1 MPAGKEETKVNHEH
15 SIVDVIPGSPAYK
28 AGLRRGDRLL
38 RMNGRD
44 VIDVLDFRFEEE
56 ETRLS
61 LTFLRDGAESEV
73 TIHKGECEELGLVF
87 AESLM
92 DDYRSC
98 RNDCVFCFINQMP
111 PGMRET
117 LYFKDDDTRLSFLQG
132 NYVTLTNVSDE
143 ELERIC
149 FYKLSPMNI
158 SVHTTNPELR
168 CKMLHNRFA
177 GEIIRKMRRLKE
189 AGITMNGQI
198 VLVPEY
204 NDGAELERTIHDLTE
219 FLPNLQSLSVVPVGL
234 TKYRDHLP
242 KIRTF
247 TKEESREV
255 IGIIAKWQKI
265 CLQYFDTRFVFASD
279 EWFLTADLPLPSED
293 EYEGYPQI
301 ENGVGMVRS
310 LTEEVEWELED
321 REGDDRVHEAT
332 IATGVLIAPT
342 IEKLCRRV
350 CEVYP
355 NLHVTVVPIINHFF
369 GETITVSG
377 LLTGKDII
385 EQLSGREIRGKLILP
400 ENLLRSGEDVLLD
413 DKTVADIEN
422 ALQTRVRIVK
432 SEGYDFVE
440 SLVEEGNEEQL

>member
-1 MPAGKEETKVNHEH
+1 MNHEH
-15 SIVDVIPGSPAYK
+15 VILDVVPGSPAHR
-28 AGLRRGDRLL
+28 AGLRRGDRLIRL
-38 RMNGRD
+38 NGREI
-44 VIDVLDFRFEEE
+44 IDVLDFRFEEE
-56 ETRLS
+56 ETKIS
-61 LTFLRDGAESEV
+61 VGFLRDDAEQTVS
-73 TIHKGECEELGLVF
+73 ISKGEYEELGLVF

-143 ELERIC
+143 ELDRIC

-177 GEIIRKMRRLKE
+177 GSIVEKLRRLKS
-189 AGITMNGQI
+189 ADITMNGQI
-198 VLVPEY
+198 VLVPGY
-204 NDGAELERTIHDLTE
+204 NDGEELERTIHDLTE

-234 TKYRDHLP
+234 TKYRDNLP

-247 TKEESREV
+247 SAEEAAEV
-255 IGIIAKWQKI
+255 IRIIRKWQGI
-265 CLQYFDTRFVFASD
+265 CLQYFDTRFVYASD
-279 EWFLTADLPLPSED
+279 EWFLTAGLPIPPED

-301 ENGVGMVRS
+301 ENGVGMIRS
-310 LTEEVEWELED
+310 LTQEVTEELEY
-321 REGDDRVHEAT
+321 REGDTAEHVCT
-332 IATGVLIAPT
+332 VATGVLAAPV
-342 IEKLCRRV
+342 IRELVAKVKEK
-350 CEVYP
+350 YP
-355 NLHVTVVPIINHFF
+355 GLRAEVVPIVNRFF

-377 LLTGKDII
+377 LLTARDII
-385 EQLSGREIRGKLILP
+385 EQMSEHGVSGPLLLP

-413 DKTVADIEN
+413 DMTVSDIEN
-422 ALQTRVRIVK
+422 ALQTRVRIVE
-432 SEGYDFVE
+432 SNGYDFVE
-440 SLVEEGNEEQL
+440 SLVEEGDTE

>member
-1 MPAGKEETKVNHEH
+1 MNHEH
-15 SIVDVIPGSPAYK
+15 VILDVVPGSPAHR
-28 AGLRRGDRLL
+28 AGLRRGDRLIRL
-38 RMNGRD
+38 NGREI
-44 VIDVLDFRFEEE
+44 IDVLDFRFEEE
-56 ETRLS
+56 ETKIS
-61 LTFLRDGAESEV
+61 VGFLRDDAEQTVS
-73 TIHKGECEELGLVF
+73 ISKGEYEELGLVF

-143 ELERIC
+143 ELDRIC

-177 GEIIRKMRRLKE
+177 GSIVEKLRRLKS
-189 AGITMNGQI
+189 ADITMNGQI
-198 VLVPEY
+198 VLVPGY
-204 NDGAELERTIHDLTE
+204 NDGEELERTIHDLTE

-234 TKYRDHLP
+234 TKYRDNLP

-247 TKEESREV
+247 SAEEAAEV
-255 IGIIAKWQKI
+255 IRSIRKWQGI
-265 CLQYFDTRFVFASD
+265 CLQYFDTRFVYASD
-279 EWFLTADLPLPSED
+279 EWFLTAGLPIPSED

-301 ENGVGMVRS
+301 ENGVGMIRS
-310 LTEEVEWELED
+310 LTQEVTEELEY
-321 REGDDRVHEAT
+321 REGDTAEHVCT
-332 IATGVLIAPT
+332 VATGVLAAPV
-342 IEKLCRRV
+342 IRELVAKVKEK
-350 CEVYP
+350 YP
-355 NLHVTVVPIINHFF
+355 GLRAEVVPIVNRFF

-377 LLTGKDII
+377 LLTARDII
-385 EQLSGREIRGKLILP
+385 EQMSEHGVSGPLLLP

-413 DKTVADIEN
+413 DMTVSDIEN
-422 ALQTRVRIVK
+422 ALQTRVRIVE
-432 SEGYDFVE
+432 SNGYDFVE
-440 SLVEEGNEEQL
+440 SLVEEGDTE

>member
-1 MPAGKEETKVNHEH
+1 MNHEH
-15 SIVDVIPGSPAYK
+15 VILDVVPGSPAHR
-28 AGLRRGDRLL
+28 AGLRRGDRLIRL
-38 RMNGRD
+38 NGREI
-44 VIDVLDFRFEEE
+44 IDVLDFRFEEE
-56 ETRLS
+56 ETKIS
-61 LTFLRDGAESEV
+61 VGFLRDDAEQTVS
-73 TIHKGECEELGLVF
+73 ISKGEYEELGLVF

-143 ELERIC
+143 ELDRIC

-177 GEIIRKMRRLKE
+177 GSLVETLRRLKS
-189 AGITMNGQI
+189 ADITMNGQI
-198 VLVPEY
+198 VLVPGY
-204 NDGAELERTIHDLTE
+204 NDGEELERTIHDLTE

-234 TKYRDHLP
+234 TKYRDNLP

-247 TKEESREV
+247 SAEEAAEV
-255 IGIIAKWQKI
+255 IRIIRKWQGI
-265 CLQYFDTRFVFASD
+265 CLQYFDTRFVYASD
-279 EWFLTADLPLPSED
+279 EWFLTAGLPIPPED

-301 ENGVGMVRS
+301 ENGVGMIRS
-310 LTEEVEWELED
+310 LTQEVTEELEY
-321 REGDDRVHEAT
+321 REGDTAEHVCT
-332 IATGVLIAPT
+332 VATGVLAAPV
-342 IEKLCRRV
+342 IRELVAKVKEK
-350 CEVYP
+350 YP
-355 NLHVTVVPIINHFF
+355 GLRAEVVPIVNRFF

-377 LLTGKDII
+377 LLTARDII
-385 EQLSGREIRGKLILP
+385 EQMSEHGVSGPLLLP

-413 DKTVADIEN
+413 DMTVSDIEN
-422 ALQTRVRIVK
+422 ALQTRVRIVE
-432 SEGYDFVE
+432 SNGYDFVE
-440 SLVEEGNEEQL
+440 SLVEEGDTE

>member
-1 MPAGKEETKVNHEH
+1 MNHEH
-15 SIVDVIPGSPAYK
+15 VILDVVPGSPAHR
-28 AGLRRGDRLL
+28 AGLRRGDRLIRL
-38 RMNGRD
+38 NGREI
-44 VIDVLDFRFEEE
+44 IDVLDFRFEEE
-56 ETRLS
+56 ETKIS
-61 LTFLRDGAESEV
+61 VGFLRDDAEQTVS
-73 TIHKGECEELGLVF
+73 ISKGEYEELGLVF

-143 ELERIC
+143 ELDRIC

-177 GEIIRKMRRLKE
+177 GSIVEKLRRLKS
-189 AGITMNGQI
+189 ADITMNGQI

-204 NDGAELERTIHDLTE
+204 NDGEELERTIHDLTE

-234 TKYRDHLP
+234 TKYRDNLP

-247 TKEESREV
+247 SAEEAAEV
-255 IGIIAKWQKI
+255 IRIIRKWQGI
-265 CLQYFDTRFVFASD
+265 CLQYFDTRFVYASD
-279 EWFLTADLPLPSED
+279 EWFLTAGLPIPSED

-301 ENGVGMVRS
+301 ENGVGMIRS
-310 LTEEVEWELED
+310 LTQEVTEELEY
-321 REGDDRVHEAT
+321 REGDTAEHICTV
-332 IATGVLIAPT
+332 ATGVLAAPV
-342 IEKLCRRV
+342 IRELVEKV
-350 CEVYP
+350 KEKYP
-355 NLHVTVVPIINHFF
+355 GLRADVVPIINHFF

-377 LLTGKDII
+377 LLTARDII
-385 EQLSGREIRGKLILP
+385 EQMSEHGVNGPLLLP

-413 DKTVADIEN
+413 DMTVSDIEN
-422 ALQTRVRIVK
+422 ALQTRVRIVE
-432 SEGYDFVE
+432 SNGYDFVE
-440 SLVEEGNEEQL
+440 SLVEEGDTE

>member
-1 MPAGKEETKVNHEH
+1 MNHEH
-15 SIVDVIPGSPAYK
+15 VILDVVPGSPAHR
-28 AGLRRGDRLL
+28 AGLRRGDRLIRL
-38 RMNGRD
+38 NGREI
-44 VIDVLDFRFEEE
+44 IDVLDFRFEEE
-56 ETRLS
+56 ETKIS
-61 LTFLRDGAESEV
+61 VGFLRDDAEQTVS
-73 TIHKGECEELGLVF
+73 ISKGEYEELGLVF

-143 ELERIC
+143 ELDRIC

-177 GEIIRKMRRLKE
+177 GSIVEKLRRLKS
-189 AGITMNGQI
+189 ADITMNGQI
-198 VLVPEY
+198 VLVPGY
-204 NDGAELERTIHDLTE
+204 NDGEELERTIHDLTE

-234 TKYRDHLP
+234 TKYRDNLP

-247 TKEESREV
+247 SAEEAAEV
-255 IGIIAKWQKI
+255 IRIIRKWQGI
-265 CLQYFDTRFVFASD
+265 CLQYFDTRFVYASD
-279 EWFLTADLPLPSED
+279 EWFLTAGLPIPSED

-301 ENGVGMVRS
+301 ENGVGMIRS
-310 LTEEVEWELED
+310 LTQEVTEELEY
-321 REGDDRVHEAT
+321 REGDTAEHICTV
-332 IATGVLIAPT
+332 ATGVLAAPV
-342 IEKLCRRV
+342 IRELVEKV
-350 CEVYP
+350 KEKYP
-355 NLHVTVVPIINHFF
+355 GLRADVVPIINHFF

-377 LLTGKDII
+377 LLTARDII
-385 EQLSGREIRGKLILP
+385 GQMSEHGVNGPLLLP

-413 DKTVADIEN
+413 DMTVSDIEN
-422 ALQTRVRIVK
+422 ALQTRVRIVE
-432 SEGYDFVE
+432 SNGYDFVE
-440 SLVEEGNEEQL
+440 SLVEEGDTE

>member
-265 CLQYFDTRFVFASD
+265 CLRYFDTRFVFASD

-355 NLHVTVVPIINHFF
+355 NLHVAVVPIINHFF

-377 LLTGKDII
+377 LLTGQDII
-385 EQLSGREIRGKLILP
+385 AQMKDREIRGKLILP

-413 DKTVADIEN
+413 DKTVSDIEN

>member
-1 MPAGKEETKVNHEH
+1 MNHEH
-15 SIVDVIPGSPAYK
+15 VILDVVPGSPAHR
-28 AGLRRGDRLL
+28 AGLRRGDRLIRL
-38 RMNGRD
+38 NGREI
-44 VIDVLDFRFEEE
+44 IDVLDFRFEEE
-56 ETRLS
+56 ETKIS
-61 LTFLRDGAESEV
+61 VGFLRDDAEQTVS
-73 TIHKGECEELGLVF
+73 ISKGEYEELGLVF

-143 ELERIC
+143 ELDRIC

-177 GEIIRKMRRLKE
+177 GTVVEKLRRLKS
-189 AGITMNGQI
+189 ADITMNGQI
-198 VLVPEY
+198 VLVPGY
-204 NDGAELERTIHDLTE
+204 NDGEELERTIHDLTE

-234 TKYRDHLP
+234 TKYRDNLP

-247 TKEESREV
+247 SAEEAAEV
-255 IGIIAKWQKI
+255 IRIIRKWQEI
-265 CLQYFDTRFVFASD
+265 CLQYFDTRFVYASD
-279 EWFLTADLPLPSED
+279 EWFLTAGLPIPSED

-301 ENGVGMVRS
+301 ENGVGMIRS
-310 LTEEVEWELED
+310 LTQEVTEELEY
-321 REGDDRVHEAT
+321 REGDTAEHICTV
-332 IATGVLIAPT
+332 ATGVLAGPVIRELV
-342 IEKLCRRV
+342 EKV
-350 CEVYP
+350 KEKYP
-355 NLHVTVVPIINHFF
+355 GLRADVVPIINHFF

-377 LLTGKDII
+377 LLTARDII
-385 EQLSGREIRGKLILP
+385 EQMSEHGVNGPLLLP

-413 DKTVADIEN
+413 DMTVSDIEN
-422 ALQTRVRIVK
+422 ALQTRVRIVE
-432 SEGYDFVE
+432 SNGYDFVE
-440 SLVEEGNEEQL
+440 SLVEEGDTE

>member
-1 MPAGKEETKVNHEH
+1 MNHEH
-15 SIVDVIPGSPAYK
+15 TIVDVLSGSPAWK
-28 AGLRRGDRLL
+28 AGIRRGDRLVAL
-38 RMNGRD
+38 NGKEI
-44 VIDVLDFRFEEE
+44 IDILDFRYEEE
-56 ETRLS
+56 ERS
-61 LTFLRDGAESEV
+61 LIVDFLREGERRTV
-73 TIHKGECEELGLVF
+73 TIRKGEYEELGLVF

-132 NYVTLTNVSDE
+132 NYVTLTNISDE

-177 GEIIRKMRRLKE
+177 GSIIDKMRRLKK
-189 AGITMNGQI
+189 ADITMNGQI
-198 VLVPEY
+198 VLVPGY
-204 NDGAELERTIHDLTE
+204 NDGEELERSIHDLTE
-219 FLPNLQSLSVVPVGL
+219 FLPNLQSVSVVPVGL

-247 TKEESREV
+247 TKEEAREV
-255 IGIIAKWQKI
+255 IGIIRNWQGI
-265 CLQYFDTRFVFASD
+265 CLQHFDTRFVFASD
-279 EWFLTADLPLPSED
+279 EWFLTADWPLPDEE

-301 ENGVGMVRS
+301 ENGVGMIRS
-310 LTEEVEWELED
+310 LTQEVIDELEY
-321 REGDDRVHEAT
+321 REGDEKPHFAT
-332 IATGVLIAPT
+332 IATGTLAAPV
-342 IEKLCRRV
+342 IEELCGKV
-350 CEVYP
+350 KEKYPGLEFAVY
-355 NLHVTVVPIINHFF
+355 PIINRFF

-385 EQLSGREIRGKLILP
+385 EQMSGRTIRGNLIMP

-413 DKTVADIEN
+413 DLTVSDIEN

-440 SLVEEGNEEQL
+440 SLVEEGDDNEI

>member
-247 TKEESREV
+247 TKDESREV

-377 LLTGKDII
+377 LLTGQDII
-385 EQLSGREIRGKLILP
+385 AQMKDREIRGKLILP

-413 DKTVADIEN
+413 DKTVSDIEN

>member
-1 MPAGKEETKVNHEH
+1 MNHEH
-15 SIVDVIPGSPAYK
+15 TILDVIDGSPAQK
-28 AGLRRGDRLL
+28 AGLRRGDRLVS
-38 RMNGRD
+38 MNGREI
-44 VIDVLDFRFEEE
+44 IDVLDFRFEEE
-56 ETRLS
+56 ETS
-61 LTFLRDGAESEV
+61 LTIGFLRDGEEREV
-73 TIHKGECEELGLVF
+73 QVRKGEYEELGLVF

-98 RNDCVFCFINQMP
+98 RNDCVFCFIRQLP

-149 FYKLSPMNI
+149 FYKLSPMNV

-177 GEIIRKMRRLKE
+177 GTIVDKLRRLKE
-189 AGITMNGQI
+189 ADITMNGQI

-234 TKYRDHLP
+234 TKYRENLP
-242 KIRTF
+242 KLRTF
-247 TKEESREV
+247 TPEEARDV
-255 IGIIAKWQKI
+255 IGIIRKWQQI
-265 CLQYFDTRFVFASD
+265 CLQYFDTRFVYASD
-279 EWFLTADLPLPSED
+279 EWFLTAGLPIPSEE

-301 ENGVGMVRS
+301 ENGVGMIRS
-310 LTEEVEWELED
+310 LVQEVEEEIEYRDGDEEL
-321 REGDDRVHEAT
+321 HEAT
-332 IATGVLIAPT
+332 IATGTLAAPVIAELC
-342 IEKLCRRV
+342 EKVRSI
-350 CEVYP
+350 YP
-355 NLHVTVVPIINHFF
+355 NLRVEVIPIINRFF

-385 EQLSGREIRGKLILP
+385 EQLRGRDLCGKLILP
-400 ENLLRSGEDVLLD
+400 ENLLRSGETVLLD
-413 DKTVADIEN
+413 DMTVSDIEN
-422 ALQTRVRIVK
+422 ALQTKVRIVQ
-432 SEGYDFVE
+432 STGLDFVD
-440 SLVEEGNEEQL
+440 SLIEEGV

>member
-1 MPAGKEETKVNHEH
+1 MNHEH
-15 SIVDVIPGSPAYK
+15 VILDVVPGSPAHR
-28 AGLRRGDRLL
+28 AGLRRGDRLIRL
-38 RMNGRD
+38 NGREI
-44 VIDVLDFRFEEE
+44 IDVLDFRFEEE
-56 ETRLS
+56 ETKIS
-61 LTFLRDGAESEV
+61 VGFLRDDAEQTVS
-73 TIHKGECEELGLVF
+73 ISKGEYEELGLVF

-143 ELERIC
+143 ELDRIC

-177 GEIIRKMRRLKE
+177 GTIVEKLRRLKS
-189 AGITMNGQI
+189 ADITMNGQI

-204 NDGAELERTIHDLTE
+204 NDGEELERTIHDLTE

-234 TKYRDHLP
+234 TKYRDNLP

-247 TKEESREV
+247 SAEEAAEV
-255 IGIIAKWQKI
+255 IRIIRKWQGI
-265 CLQYFDTRFVFASD
+265 CLQYFDTRFVYASD
-279 EWFLTADLPLPSED
+279 EWFLTAGLPIPSED

-301 ENGVGMVRS
+301 ENGVGMIRS
-310 LTEEVEWELED
+310 LTQEVTEELEY
-321 REGDDRVHEAT
+321 REGDTAEHICTV
-332 IATGVLIAPT
+332 ATGVLAAPV
-342 IEKLCRRV
+342 IRELVEKV
-350 CEVYP
+350 KEKYP
-355 NLHVTVVPIINHFF
+355 GLRADVVPIINRFF

-377 LLTGKDII
+377 LLTARDII
-385 EQLSGREIRGKLILP
+385 EQMSEHGVNGPLLLP

-413 DKTVADIEN
+413 DMTVSDIEN
-422 ALQTRVRIVK
+422 ALQTRVRIVE
-432 SEGYDFVE
+432 SNGYDFVE
-440 SLVEEGNEEQL
+440 SLVEEGDTE

>member
-1 MPAGKEETKVNHEH
+1 MNHEH
-15 SIVDVIPGSPAYK
+15 TIVDVLDGSPAWK
-28 AGLRRGDRLL
+28 AGLRKGDRLVSL
-38 RMNGRD
+38 NGREI
-44 VIDVLDFRFEEE
+44 IDVLDFRFEEE
-56 ETRLS
+56 ETRL
-61 LTFLRDGAESEV
+61 TIGFVRDGENHEV
-73 TIHKGECEELGLVF
+73 TVKKGEYDELGLVF

-98 RNDCVFCFINQMP
+98 RNDCVFCFISQMP

-168 CKMLHNRFA
+168 CRMLHNRFA
-177 GEIIRKMRRLKE
+177 GSIIEKMRRLKQ
-189 AGITMNGQI
+189 ADITMNGQI

-204 NDGAELERTIHDLTE
+204 NDGEELERTIHDLTE

-234 TKYRDHLP
+234 TKYRDDLP

-247 TKEESREV
+247 DAEEAREV
-255 IGIIAKWQKI
+255 IGIIGKWQQI
-265 CLQYFDTRFVFASD
+265 CLQYFGTRFVYASD
-279 EWFLTADLPLPSED
+279 EWFLTAGMSLPSEE

-301 ENGVGMVRS
+301 ENGVGMIRS
-310 LTEEVEWELED
+310 LTQEVEDELSY

-332 IATGVLIAPT
+332 IATGTLAAPV
-342 IEKLCRRV
+342 IKNLCEQVRK
-350 CEVYP
+350 VYP
-355 NLHVTVVPIINHFF
+355 NLTVEVYPIINHFF

-385 EQLSGREIRGKLILP
+385 EQMKDREIRGNLILP

-413 DKTVADIEN
+413 DLAVSDIEN

-440 SLVEEGNEEQL
+440 SLVEEGNESEL

>member
-1 MPAGKEETKVNHEH
+1 MNHEH
-15 SIVDVIPGSPAYK
+15 VILDVVPGSPAHR
-28 AGLRRGDRLL
+28 AGLRRGDRLIRL
-38 RMNGRD
+38 NGREI
-44 VIDVLDFRFEEE
+44 IDVLDFRFEEE
-56 ETRLS
+56 ETKIS
-61 LTFLRDGAESEV
+61 VGFLRDDAEQTVS
-73 TIHKGECEELGLVF
+73 ISKGEYEELGLVF

-143 ELERIC
+143 ELDRIC

-177 GEIIRKMRRLKE
+177 GTIVEKLRRLKS
-189 AGITMNGQI
+189 ADITMNGQI

-204 NDGAELERTIHDLTE
+204 NDGEELERTIHDLTE

-234 TKYRDHLP
+234 TKYRDNLP

-247 TKEESREV
+247 SAEEAAEV
-255 IGIIAKWQKI
+255 IRIIRKWQGI
-265 CLQYFDTRFVFASD
+265 CLQYFDTRFVYASD
-279 EWFLTADLPLPSED
+279 EWFLTAGLPIPSED

-301 ENGVGMVRS
+301 ENGVGMIRS
-310 LTEEVEWELED
+310 LTQEVTEELEY
-321 REGDDRVHEAT
+321 REGDTAEHICTV
-332 IATGVLIAPT
+332 ATGVLAAPV
-342 IEKLCRRV
+342 IRELVEKV
-350 CEVYP
+350 KEKYP
-355 NLHVTVVPIINHFF
+355 GLRADVVPIINHFF

-377 LLTGKDII
+377 LLTARDII
-385 EQLSGREIRGKLILP
+385 EQMSEHGVNGPLLLP

-413 DKTVADIEN
+413 DMTVSDIEN
-422 ALQTRVRIVK
+422 ALQTQVRIVE
-432 SEGYDFVE
+432 SNGYDFVE
-440 SLVEEGNEEQL
+440 SLVEEGDTE

>member
-1 MPAGKEETKVNHEH
+1 MNHEH
-15 SIVDVIPGSPAYK
+15 VILDVVPGSPAHR
-28 AGLRRGDRLL
+28 AGLRRGDRLIRL
-38 RMNGRD
+38 NGREI
-44 VIDVLDFRFEEE
+44 IDVLDFRFEEE
-56 ETRLS
+56 ETKIS
-61 LTFLRDGAESEV
+61 VGFLRDDAEQTVS
-73 TIHKGECEELGLVF
+73 ISKGEYEELGLVF

-143 ELERIC
+143 ELDRIC

-177 GEIIRKMRRLKE
+177 GTVVEKLRRLKS
-189 AGITMNGQI
+189 ADITMNGQI
-198 VLVPEY
+198 VLVPGY
-204 NDGAELERTIHDLTE
+204 NDGEELERTIHDLTE

-234 TKYRDHLP
+234 TKYRDNLP

-247 TKEESREV
+247 SAEEAAEV
-255 IGIIAKWQKI
+255 IRIIRKWQGI
-265 CLQYFDTRFVFASD
+265 CLQYFDTRFVYASD
-279 EWFLTADLPLPSED
+279 EWFLTAGLPIPSED

-301 ENGVGMVRS
+301 ENGVGMIRS
-310 LTEEVEWELED
+310 LTQEVTEELEY
-321 REGDDRVHEAT
+321 REGDTAEHICTV
-332 IATGVLIAPT
+332 ATGVLAAPV
-342 IEKLCRRV
+342 IRELVEKV
-350 CEVYP
+350 KEKYP
-355 NLHVTVVPIINHFF
+355 GLRADVVPIINRFF

-377 LLTGKDII
+377 LLTARDII
-385 EQLSGREIRGKLILP
+385 EQMSEHGVNGPLLLP

-413 DKTVADIEN
+413 DMTVSDIEN
-422 ALQTRVRIVK
+422 ALQTRVRIVE
-432 SEGYDFVE
+432 SNGYDFVE
-440 SLVEEGNEEQL
+440 SLVEEGDTE

>member
-1 MPAGKEETKVNHEH
+1 MNHEH
-15 SIVDVIPGSPAYK
+15 VILDVVPGSPAHR
-28 AGLRRGDRLL
+28 AGLRRGDRLIRL
-38 RMNGRD
+38 NGREI
-44 VIDVLDFRFEEE
+44 IDVLDFRFEEE
-56 ETRLS
+56 ETKIS
-61 LTFLRDGAESEV
+61 VGFLRDDAEQTVS
-73 TIHKGECEELGLVF
+73 ISKGEYEELGLVF

-143 ELERIC
+143 ELDRIC

-177 GEIIRKMRRLKE
+177 GTIVEKLRRLKS
-189 AGITMNGQI
+189 ADITMNGQI

-204 NDGAELERTIHDLTE
+204 NDGEELERTIHDLTE

-234 TKYRDHLP
+234 TKYRDNLP

-247 TKEESREV
+247 SAEEAAEV
-255 IGIIAKWQKI
+255 IRIIRKWQGI
-265 CLQYFDTRFVFASD
+265 CLQYFDTRFVYASD
-279 EWFLTADLPLPSED
+279 EWFLTAGLPIPSED

-301 ENGVGMVRS
+301 ENGVGMIRS
-310 LTEEVEWELED
+310 LTQEVTEELEY
-321 REGDDRVHEAT
+321 REGDTAEHICTV
-332 IATGVLIAPT
+332 ATGVLAAPV
-342 IEKLCRRV
+342 IRELVEKV
-350 CEVYP
+350 KEKYP
-355 NLHVTVVPIINHFF
+355 GLRADVVPIINHFF

-377 LLTGKDII
+377 LLTARDII
-385 EQLSGREIRGKLILP
+385 EQMSEHGVNGPLLLP

-413 DKTVADIEN
+413 DMTVSDIEN
-422 ALQTRVRIVK
+422 ALQTRVRIVE
-432 SEGYDFVE
+432 SNGYDFVE
-440 SLVEEGNEEQL
+440 SLVEEGDTE

>member
-377 LLTGKDII
+377 LLTGQDII
-385 EQLSGREIRGKLILP
+385 AQMKDREIRGKLILP

-413 DKTVADIEN
+413 DKTVSDIEN

>member
-1 MPAGKEETKVNHEH
+1 MNHEH
-15 SIVDVIPGSPAYK
+15 AIVDVIKGSPAWN
-28 AGLRRGDRLL
+28 AGIRKGDRLVTL
-38 RMNGRD
+38 NGREI
-44 VIDVLDFRFEEE
+44 IDVLDFRFEEE
-56 ETRLS
+56 ETRL
-61 LTFLRDGAESEV
+61 TIGFIRDGEEQEV
-73 TIHKGECEELGLVF
+73 TVRKGEYDELGLVF

-98 RNDCVFCFINQMP
+98 HNDCVFCFIRQLP

-149 FYKLSPMNI
+149 FYKLSPMNV

-177 GEIIRKMRRLKE
+177 GTIVEKLRRLKK
-189 AGITMNGQI
+189 ADITMNGQI
-198 VLVPEY
+198 VLVPGY
-204 NDGAELERTIHDLTE
+204 NDGEELEKTIHDLTE
-219 FLPNLQSLSVVPVGL
+219 FLPNLQSVSVVPVGI
-234 TKYRDHLP
+234 TKYRDNLP

-247 TKEESREV
+247 SEEESREV
-255 IGIIAKWQKI
+255 IGIIRKWQQI
-265 CLQYFDTRFVFASD
+265 CLQYFDTRFVYASD
-279 EWFLTADLPLPSED
+279 EWFLTAGEPMPSED

-342 IEKLCRRV
+342 IRNLVERV
-350 CEVYP
+350 KTIYP
-355 NLHVTVVPIINHFF
+355 NLRCEVIPIINHFF

-377 LLTGKDII
+377 LLTGQDII
-385 EQLSGREIRGKLILP
+385 EQMKGQEIRGRLILP

-413 DKTVADIEN
+413 DLTVADIEN

-440 SLVEEGNEEQL
+440 SLVEEGDNDEI

>member
-1 MPAGKEETKVNHEH
+1 M
-15 SIVDVIPGSPAYK
+15 
-28 AGLRRGDRLL
+28 
-38 RMNGRD
+38 
-44 VIDVLDFRFEEE
+44 
-56 ETRLS
+56 
-61 LTFLRDGAESEV
+61 
-73 TIHKGECEELGLVF
+73 
-87 AESLM
+87 
-92 DDYRSC
+92 
-98 RNDCVFCFINQMP
+98 
-111 PGMRET
+111 
-117 LYFKDDDTRLSFLQG
+117 
-132 NYVTLTNVSDE
+132 TLTNVSNE

-149 FYKLSPMNI
+149 YYKLSPMNI

-177 GEIIRKMRRLKE
+177 GEIINKMRRLKE

-234 TKYRDHLP
+234 TKYREHLP
-242 KIRTF
+242 KLRTF

-265 CLQYFDTRFVFASD
+265 CLEYFDTRFVFASD
-279 EWFLTADLPLPSED
+279 EWFLTAGLPLPSED

-310 LTEEVEWELED
+310 LTEEVAWELED
-321 REGDDRVHEAT
+321 REGDDRLHEAT

-342 IEKLCRRV
+342 IEKLCGEV
-350 CEVYP
+350 CKVYP

-413 DKTVADIEN
+413 DKTVSDIEN

-440 SLVEEGNEEQL
+440 SLVEEGENDEI

>member
-1 MPAGKEETKVNHEH
+1 MNHEH
-15 SIVDVIPGSPAYK
+15 SVIDVIPGSPAWK
-28 AGLRRGDRLL
+28 AGIRKGDRLL
-38 RMNGRD
+38 RMNGRE

-56 ETRLS
+56 ERTITVTYVRDNE
-61 LTFLRDGAESEV
+61 LTDVKIR
-73 TIHKGECEELGLVF
+73 KGECEELGLVF

-98 RNDCVFCFINQMP
+98 RNDCVFCFISQMP

-132 NYVTLTNVSDE
+132 NYVTLTNVSNE

-149 FYKLSPMNI
+149 YYKLSPMNI

-177 GEIIRKMRRLKE
+177 GEIINKMRRLKE

-204 NDGAELERTIHDLTE
+204 NDGTELERTIHDLTE

-234 TKYRDHLP
+234 TKYREHLP
-242 KIRTF
+242 KLRTF

-265 CLQYFDTRFVFASD
+265 CLEYFDTRFVFASD
-279 EWFLTADLPLPSED
+279 EWFLTAGLPLPSED

-310 LTEEVEWELED
+310 LTEEVAWELED
-321 REGDDRVHEAT
+321 REGDDRLHEAT

-342 IEKLCRRV
+342 IEKLCGEV
-350 CEVYP
+350 CKVYP

-413 DKTVADIEN
+413 DKTVSDIEN

-440 SLVEEGNEEQL
+440 SLVEEGENDEI